1 MALSQAQL
9 GQLPYM
15 QLGSRPQGQVAE
27 PAWQKALTAF
37 LVNAA
42 SSTGKDLAGNALA
55 ADYSEQAAAAGV
67 PGASTEKQAFLD
79 KMLRGPRMDKE
90 GLRAGIRD
98 VTESK
103 RFEQQDRRY
112 QDQLSLQEKQLA
124 ETVAARGED
133 RTSRE
138 KIAGETAALRKEE
151 GAQRAFA
158 NSQAAQDRLER
169 MLDARQVQ
177 SERAPLTAQQVKES
191 QARTLMYL
199 AGLDPDAVRAKAG
212 AEQTGK
218 SQAQIDAMKQ
228 LMQQFGG
235 KQPGDNSASFDPA
248 NTGPTPTVPGGKPVI
263 RPGGD
268 SEQLQSFLRGRD
280 NPKTTPVPMPA
291 STSVGPETQPNMAP
305 SAGTSQQ
312 MGQSAAQTP
321 AGPEDY
327 EDEPITQAQPL
338 SQHTGEAMGPSD
350 ILALVRPAQTPNSPT
365 NIGASTTGAN
375 PQSIPMSPE
384 AYRLAAEF
392 ARRMGLA
399 PGMGGTPGQAGSG
412 GLPLGYG

>member
-1 MALSQAQL
+1 
-9 GQLPYM
+9 M

-55 ADYSEQAAAAGV
+55 QDYSEQAAAAGV

-90 GLRAGIRD
+90 GLQAGMRD
-98 VTESK
+98 VTEGK
-103 RFEQQDRRY
+103 RFAQQDRRY
-112 QDQLSLQEKQLA
+112 QDQLNLQERQFEETKA
-124 ETVAARGED
+124 ENAASRA
-133 RTSRE
+133 SRE
-138 KIAGETAALRKEE
+138 KIAGETAADRKVAAAE
-151 GAQRAFA
+151 RALK
-158 NSQAAQDRLER
+158 NSNDAQDRREKLLELIR
-169 MLDARQVQ
+169 EHEL
-177 SERAPLTAQQVKES
+177 RAPLTDAQVAES
-191 QARTLMYL
+191 RARTRVLN
-199 AGLDPDAVRAKAG
+199 AGGDPAAVLEAAYAKEAG
-212 AEQTGK
+212 VSKAKFEAFQ
-218 SQAQIDAMKQ
+218 QRMNQ
-228 LMQQFGG
+228 LGIPLPGSAPGG
-235 KQPGDNSASFDPA
+235 KQPTDNSSSFDPA
-248 NTGPTPTVPGGKPVI
+248 NTGVTPSVPGGKPVV
-263 RPGGD
+263 RPGGV
-268 SEQLQSFLRGRD
+268 SEQVMNYLRGSD

-291 STSVGPETQPNMAP
+291 STSVGPATQPNMAP

-321 AGPEDY
+321 EGPEDY
-327 EDEPITQAQPL
+327 EDEPITQAQTL
-338 SQHTGEAMGPSD
+338 TQHTGEAMGPSD